1 MTTFDALAYRDNDD
15 DPTEVIQVFSS
26 AKIRDQLR
34 AKHADLTEIRALD
47 IDFTRLS
54 ETAFRDIQILAWP
67 AEPEFDAIF
76 RAYLTEKV
84 ARLRSNVEADV
95 AEAIAD
101 GMPGR
106 VDGLRW
112 FTQLRVAGAWF
123 MVNIDGMGELNPIV
137 VAQGPLPPSA
147 LKELLQDAVVSTRRA
162 VLPVILRAIP
172 RPVFLKG

>member
-1 MTTFDALAYRDNDD
+1 MTTFAALIYRDNDD
-15 DPTEVIQVFSS
+15 DPTEVIQVFST

-34 AKHADLTEIRALD
+34 AKHADLSEIRAVD

-54 ETAFRDIQILAWP
+54 ETAFRDIQILVSP
-67 AEPEFDAIF
+67 AEPEFDGIF

-106 VDGLRW
+106 VDSLFW
-112 FTQLRVAGAWF
+112 FTQFRVAGARF
-123 MVNIDGMGELNPIV
+123 MVNITGEGKLKTCDFE
-137 VAQGPLPPSA
+137 QGRLSPGTLQ
-147 LKELLQDAVVSTRRA
+147 ELLRDAVVSTRRA

-172 RPVFLKG
+172 QQDYVDG

>member
-1 MTTFDALAYRDNDD
+1 MTTFAALIYRDNDD
-15 DPTEVIQVFSS
+15 DPTETIQIFSA

-34 AKHADLTEIRALD
+34 AQHADLADIRAVD
-47 IDFTRLS
+47 VDFTRLS
-54 ETAFRDIQILAWP
+54 ETEFHNLQILVST
-67 AEPEFDAIF
+67 AEPEFDAVF

-95 AEAIAD
+95 TEAIAD
-101 GMPGR
+101 GMPRR

-123 MVNIDGMGELNPIV
+123 MVNINGMGELNPIV
-137 VAQGPLPPSA
+137 VARGQLPPSI
-147 LKELLQDAVVSTRRA
+147 LQELLRDAVVSTRRA

-172 RPVFLKG
+172 RPDFLKG